1 MAHPHDGNLAAFN
14 ARPRAEAV
22 ADLLTCCASPAFA
35 EEVAA
40 RRPYGDL
47 DDLLDTAARAVRDL
61 GWDEVLRAL
70 SAHPR
75 IGERPAG
82 EGRQAAWSR
91 QEQSGVPDA
100 LRAALA
106 DANRAYERRFGHVYL
121 ACATGLTGAQ
131 LLARLEERLA
141 NDEESEREVVRAELA
156 AIARL
161 RLAKLLKEE
170 GA

>member
-1 MAHPHDGNLAAFN
+1 MADRLASFN
-14 ARPRAEAV
+14 SRPRAEAV

-35 EEVAA
+35 GEVAG

-47 DDLLDTAARAVRDL
+47 DELLDTASTAVRDL
-61 GWDEVLRAL
+61 GWDEVVRAL

-75 IGERPAG
+75 IGERPKG
-82 EGRQAAWSR
+82 QGREASWSR

-100 LRAALA
+100 MRAALE
-106 DANRAYERRFGHVYL
+106 DGNRAYERRFGHVYL
-121 ACATGLTGAQ
+121 VCATGLTGAQ

-141 NDEESEREVVRAELA
+141 NDEEREREVVRAELA

-161 RLAKLLKEE
+161 RLAKLMKE